1 MTLMTNIDGAR
12 RRGTVPTREQRVT
25 DLRLA
30 VNGPYTTL

>member
-30 VNGPYTTL
+30 VNVPYTTL